1 MVPKHTSKTTSEDV
15 MSCKAKLLHGEK
27 CQDESSPQCLINS
40 IPCANVLQW
49 VSYEPHNVYI
59 QIYCTKE
66 IAIQRYYLTTYSL
79 FKKRPCNMANF
90 LQTAVVTDVLYL
102 LLNIHV
108 LQQNVT

>member
-27 CQDESSPQCLINS
+27 CLDESSPQCLINS
-40 IPCANVLQW
+40 MPCANVLQW
-49 VSYEPHNVYI
+49 VNYEPHNVYI

-79 FKKRPCNMANF
+79 FKGLATW
-90 LQTAVVTDVLYL
+90 QTFFKLCCGNRCTLFAP
-102 LLNIHV
+102 
-108 LQQNVT
+108 